1 MTDANDL
8 RLDGNAAAGVLADIF
23 GVEMT
28 VSWTVCASCG
38 DHHAVG
44 RLTAY
49 MHGMGL
55 VLRCPSCGNVQ
66 IKIGTVPQS
75 YRIDLRGVRTLELD
89 TGGTSQPPRR

>member
-1 MTDANDL
+1 MTDSDDL

-38 DHHAVG
+38 DHNAVG
-44 RLTAY
+44 RLTVY
-49 MHGMGL
+49 MHGAGV

-66 IKIGTVPQS
+66 IKVGTVPR
-75 YRIDLRGVRTLELD
+75 YHRIDLQGVRALELL
-89 TGGTSQPPRR
+89 GAK